1 MSNEIIISEDIL
13 TEAIQYGIQE
23 TQALD
28 IVGSLPQIT
37 AERNILSEQYD
48 EVVKMDI
55 EDTKT
60 AKIAKELRGKIR
72 DNRTK
77 GIQVWHQTTKDY
89 FLKGGQFVDAI
100 KRKEIA
106 VNIRME
112 ENLEAIEKHAEI
124 KRNKEEQLLRDNRSK
139 ELQQYRE
146 FVPMGIDLGK
156 LDDNEYA
163 KVYNGARL
171 QYEFKIEQDR
181 KAEEQRKKLEQERI
195 DREARKQKILP
206 YQKYI
211 DGFADLDFFNM
222 TNMEADAL
230 LQQGEENFQKAKQE
244 YEENKKK
251 AEELIKQN
259 ERLQKELKDKEAA
272 EKKAQIEKDKAERKL
287 KTASDKV
294 KLIDFASKISLLH
307 SSIPQVSS
315 NEAKEIVNQVDS
327 YFTKLLEYVKK
338 QSENL
343 DK

>member
-1 MSNEIIISEDIL
+1 
-13 TEAIQYGIQE
+13 
-23 TQALD
+23 
-28 IVGSLPQIT
+28 
-37 AERNILSEQYD
+37 
-48 EVVKMDI
+48 
-55 EDTKT
+55 
-60 AKIAKELRGKIR
+60 
-72 DNRTK
+72 
-77 GIQVWHQTTKDY
+77 
-89 FLKGGQFVDAI
+89 
-100 KRKEIA
+100 
-106 VNIRME
+106 
-112 ENLEAIEKHAEI
+112 
-124 KRNKEEQLLRDNRSK
+124 
-139 ELQQYRE
+139 
-146 FVPMGIDLGK
+146 
-156 LDDNEYA
+156 
-163 KVYNGARL
+163 
-171 QYEFKIEQDR
+171 
-181 KAEEQRKKLEQERI
+181 
-195 DREARKQKILP
+195 
-206 YQKYI
+206 
-211 DGFADLDFFNM
+211 M